1 LKQGIDF
8 FELLLIKELATHDAV
23 DPGARLGN
31 AALIREFQFGLPPD
45 QSGQD
50 IVAKSKIGAGRN

>member
-1 LKQGIDF
+1 LIF

-23 DPGARLGN
+23 DLGARLGN
-31 AALIREFQFGLPPD
+31 AVLIREFQFGLPPD